1 MILLLLEIYFWLLL
15 LTISMPKL
23 VPTNWCRGSRN
34 PYGEVRGW
42 CHGIPIWLKELI
54 DWLTYSGLWVFRG
67 LFCWSAWVVGMVCGC
82 HLWELWVLLGPGW
95 PFPGCGWVDGGG
107 GSRGLCPKSRARRA
121 CSPPSE
127 VYSAG
132 KLQWHFTC
140 GFDGRHSLWLS
151 FVTAFAVLKGL
162 MNQLM

>member
-1 MILLLLEIYFWLLL
+1 
-15 LTISMPKL
+15 MPAS
-23 VPTNWCRGSRN
+23 WCRGDGGS
-34 PYGEVRGW
+34 YGEVGGW
-42 CHGIPIWLKELI
+42 CHGVPIWLRELI
-54 DWLTYSGLWVFRG
+54 DWLAYSGLWVFRG
-67 LFCWSAWVVGMVCGC
+67 LFCWSPWVVGVVCGC
-82 HLWELWVLLGPGW
+82 RLWGLWVLFGRDGP
-95 PFPGCGWVDGGG
+95 FRAVGG
-107 GSRGLCPKSRARRA
+107 GSPVLCPKSRARRS

-127 VYSAG
+127 VYPAG